1 MAELTWKFFN
11 DLSEYSREIRE
22 EVFVKEQHFKEEFD
36 TIDNIA
42 THMVLFLDNVAIG
55 TGRFYK
61 EKKDYHIGR
70 IAVLKEYRAKGY
82 GKIILQELENK
93 IKEVGGEK
101 VVLSS
106 QKQAMN
112 FYKKLGYIETGDFYF
127 DEHCPHIKMVKQ
139 LD

>member
-1 MAELTWKFFN
+1 MANLSYDFFYN
-11 DLSEYSREIRE
+11 LSEYSREIRE
-22 EVFVKEQHFKEEFD
+22 EVFVKEQNFKEEFD
-36 TIDNIA
+36 TIDNYA

-61 EKKDYHIGR
+61 ENEDYHIGR
-70 IAVLKEYRAKGY
+70 IAVLKEYRTKGY
-82 GKIILQELENK
+82 GKIILQELEKK

-112 FYKKLGYIETGDFYF
+112 FYKKLGYIETGDFYL
-127 DEHCPHIKMVKQ
+127 DEHCPHIKMVKY

>member
-1 MAELTWKFFN
+1 MNNLTWEFFN
-11 DLSEYSREIRE
+11 NLTPYSRKIRE
-22 EVFVKEQHFKEEFD
+22 EVFVKEQNFKEEFD
-36 TIDNIA
+36 SIDNIA
-42 THMVLFLDNVAIG
+42 THIVLFLDNVPIG

-61 EKKDYHIGR
+61 ENEDYHIGR

-82 GKIILQELENK
+82 GKLILQEVENK

-101 VVLSS
+101 LVLSS

-112 FYKKLGYIETGDFYF
+112 FYKKLGYIETGDFYL
-127 DEHCPHIKMVKQ
+127 DEHCPHIKMIKY

>member
-1 MAELTWKFFN
+1 MANLSYVFFN
-11 DLSEYSREIRE
+11 NLSEYSREIRE
-22 EVFVKEQHFKEEFD
+22 EVFVKEQNFKEEFD

-61 EKKDYHIGR
+61 ENEDYHIGR

-127 DEHCPHIKMVKQ
+127 DEHCPHIKMVKY